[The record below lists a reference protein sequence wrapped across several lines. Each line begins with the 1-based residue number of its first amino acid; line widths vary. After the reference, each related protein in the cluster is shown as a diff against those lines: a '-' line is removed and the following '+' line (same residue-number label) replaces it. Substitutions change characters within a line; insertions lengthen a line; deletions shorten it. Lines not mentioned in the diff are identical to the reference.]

1 MACRSYDSLP
11 LVYWNSKKL
20 MNKECVLVTGGLGYI
35 GSHTILDLLKKDY
48 HVVILDNLSNSQ
60 QKIKEKIEQL
70 AERSVTL
77 VEGSVGDQVVVKKI
91 LSDFDIQHVIH
102 FAASKSVPESIK
114 LPDLYYDNN
123 VVNLIKFLDSIK
135 ASEIKS
141 FIYSSSASL
150 YDEANHFPVAEDA
163 GINYT
168 NPYAH
173 TKLIGEGLV
182 RQFAKDVM
190 DINMTILRYFNPLG
204 NHPSGV
210 LGDPLTDRASNI
222 MPMIYRSM
230 KCNQVFHIYGHDY
243 DTKDGAP
250 IRDYIHVLDLAEAHE
265 KVLQLMSKKDGVHLI
280 NIGLGEGV
288 SVKQL
293 LQTYQAV
300 NNTQLNVIEAD
311 RRKGDLAVCY
321 ARNDVMK
328 QMLNWQ
334 PQFNL
339 QDMCRD
345 AHQYFIENISESKIS

>member
-1 MACRSYDSLP
+1 MACRSHDPLP
-11 LVYWNSKKL
+11 LIYWNSKKL
-20 MNKECVLVTGGLGYI
+20 INKGCVLVTGGLGYI
-35 GSHTILDLLKKDY
+35 GSHTALDLLKKDY

-60 QKIKEKIEQL
+60 RGIKENIEQL
-70 AERSVTL
+70 SGRSVIFI
-77 VEGSVGDQVVVKKI
+77 EGSVGDQGVVQKI

-114 LPDLYYDNN
+114 FPDLYYDNN
-123 VVNLIKFLDSIK
+123 VVNLIKLLDSIK
-135 ASEIKS
+135 ASEAKS
-141 FIYSSSASL
+141 FIFSSSASL
-150 YDEANHFPVAEDA
+150 YDETNHFPVAEEAD
-163 GINYT
+163 INYT

-182 RQFAKDVM
+182 RQFAEDVM
-190 DINMTILRYFNPLG
+190 DINVVILRYFNPLG

-230 KCNQVFHIYGHDY
+230 KYNQVFHIFGHDY
-243 DTKDGAP
+243 ETTDGAP

-265 KVLQLMSKKDGVHLI
+265 KSLQLLAQKGGVHVL

-293 LQTYQAV
+293 LQTYQLV
-300 NNTQLNVIEAD
+300 NSTQLNVIEAD
-311 RRKGDLAVCY
+311 RRKGDLPVCF
-321 ARNDVMK
+321 AKNELMMR
-328 QMLNWQ
+328 QLNWQ

-345 AHQYFIENISESKIS
+345 AHQYFTKNVRDY